1 MHAPLSNAV
10 STTTIAIGALT
21 TATIAVYYTWR
32 SSSSASKGCR
42 SLNEL
47 PGPKPK
53 PLIGN
58 ARDFPTKARY
68 QVFSKYREQYGDIVH
83 LRLPTFHLLVLSN
96 IDDVEELLNKRAHI
110 WSARPYN
117 RMVDDY
123 CGFAWGL
130 ITAQPTPSFYE
141 QRKVF
146 RKVMGPHVISQ
157 FDLLIEEEAKNLIKR
172 AENFSGDPH
181 DILHE

>member
-1 MHAPLSNAV
+1 MHTPLSNAV

-68 QVFSKYREQYGDIVH
+68 QVFSKYREQY
-83 LRLPTFHLLVLSN
+83 
-96 IDDVEELLNKRAHI
+96 
-110 WSARPYN
+110 
-117 RMVDDY
+117 
-123 CGFAWGL
+123 
-130 ITAQPTPSFYE
+130 
-141 QRKVF
+141 
-146 RKVMGPHVISQ
+146 
-157 FDLLIEEEAKNLIKR
+157 
-172 AENFSGDPH
+172 
-181 DILHE
+181 